1 MNERLEDEVNRERI
15 RTGALVG
22 GLALCLG
29 TLSLVSV
36 GMNMDEN
43 NLFEAALAGTAA
55 VVSYGIGGYLCYA
68 AYSIWKECRKKQ

>member
-29 TLSLVSV
+29 TQMAFMAGGSIE
-36 GMNMDEN
+36 EN
-43 NLFEAALAGTAA
+43 NLVGTIIYGVAG
-55 VVSYGIGGYLCYA
+55 VVAYGLSGYLCYA